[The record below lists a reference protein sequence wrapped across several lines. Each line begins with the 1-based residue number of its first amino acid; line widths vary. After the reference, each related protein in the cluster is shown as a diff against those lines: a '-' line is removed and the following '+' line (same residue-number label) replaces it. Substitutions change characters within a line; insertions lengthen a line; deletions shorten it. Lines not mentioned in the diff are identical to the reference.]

1 MGGETDAAVDDGGV
15 ERVGSATG
23 AGHEGVSLADREGLV
38 SYARR
43 MASDDL
49 APGMSGNLSVR
60 RGGLMAI
67 TPSGVPYERMTPAD
81 ICLVRT
87 SDEALLSGPRP
98 STETP
103 MHLALYQASHA
114 AAIVHTHSPFVIALS
129 TVLDELP
136 AVHYAMADLG
146 GPVRVAPYARFGTT
160 QLAASAA
167 AKLAGR
173 SAVILRNHGALACGP
188 TLERAYERARTLE
201 WLARVYWYAQ
211 LAGTPQTLSEG
222 ALAEVGDAVRAL
234 RYGEAAPP
242 PPAVTPPP
250 RATPPPAAVPPS
262 GSVPPPAGTPP
273 PAATPPP
280 RASQPPAAV
289 PPSRSV
295 PPPGAA
301 PPPES

>member
-98 STETP
+98 STETA

-160 QLAASAA
+160 QLAAGAA

-173 SAVILRNHGALACGP
+173 NAVILRNHGALACGP
-188 TLERAYERARTLE
+188 TLDRAYERACTLE
-201 WLARVYWYAQ
+201 WLARVYWYAR
-211 LAGTPQTLSEG
+211 LAGAPQTLSES
-222 ALAEVGDAVRAL
+222 ALAEVSDAIRSLGYGDTVPPS
-234 RYGEAAPP
+234 EAAPP
-242 PPAVTPPP
+242 AE
-250 RATPPPAAVPPS
+250 AVPPAEAA
-262 GSVPPPAGTPP
+262 PPA
-273 PAATPPP
+273 
-280 RASQPPAAV
+280 
-289 PPSRSV
+289 
-295 PPPGAA
+295 GAA
-301 PPPES
+301 PPPAGAPPPPGL